1 MRITLSVLSILA
13 LAGLALGSAA
23 DSAQQTWEAH
33 VTDTMCGATHMMDGM
48 SHPDCVIACQEMG
61 ASIALY
67 VASEEKVFAIANP
80 DEAQPFAGTDV
91 TITGTVS
98 DDGETI
104 TIQTI
109 ESR

>member
-1 MRITLSVLSILA
+1 MRTTLRVLSTLA
-13 LAGLALGSAA
+13 LAAAALGWAA
-23 DSAQQTWEAH
+23 GPGQQTWAAH
-33 VTDTMCGATHMMDGM
+33 VTDTMCGAEHMMDGM

-91 TITGTVS
+91 TVTGTVAE
-98 DDGETI
+98 DGETI